1 MLVVVV
7 KMKNLKNLFFMV
19 MLILFFISLGCIN
32 KTEEQKNL
40 SSNLTTDKG
49 SGDGQPKT
57 FERTV
62 PLFEEYTEN
71 MSQWSPSNRGEM
83 RIQGGY
89 DTGYVREGS
98 RSIRIDY
105 TNNGTS
111 KSIAL
116 QRAGIY
122 LKGKV
127 NLSSWAEYNA
137 VSLWLYQPDIKT
149 KARVYI
155 LLFENEDY
163 VNYSVYEA
171 KKDFN
176 GTGWVNIV
184 IPFSQFKWAEWSS
197 LQRPFNFDRL
207 NGLEISFDSDEP
219 VKFTTYIDS
228 FRPIRIE

>member
-1 MLVVVV
+1 M
-7 KMKNLKNLFFMV
+7 
-19 MLILFFISLGCIN
+19 SLGCIS
-32 KTEEQKNL
+32 KTGEQKNL
-40 SSNLTTDKG
+40 SSKLTTDKG

-57 FERTV
+57 FEKTV

-71 MSQWSPSNRGEM
+71 MSQWSPYNRGQM
-83 RIQGGY
+83 RIQGGVE
-89 DTGYVREGS
+89 TGFVREGS
-98 RSIRIDY
+98 KSIRIDF
-105 TNNGTS
+105 TNNGTN
-111 KSIAL
+111 KSNAL
-116 QRAGIY
+116 ERAGIA

-127 NLSSWAEYNA
+127 NLSSWGEYNA
-137 VSLWLYQPDIKT
+137 VSFWMFQPNIKT
-149 KARVYI
+149 KARVYT
-155 LLFENEDY
+155 LLYEAEDGM
-163 VNYSVYEA
+163 NFSVYEA

-176 GTGWVNIV
+176 GTGWVNVV